1 MKPIQRYTTPTLN
14 DVWTFTGGNHV
25 TSPPSLD
32 YINSYNPVQIQED
45 EYGDLSTLE
54 FYRGDNLPSTYAHG
68 RDFEDENLEWD
79 ELDTRNYSPELTP
92 QEKLEYKAF
101 RVLYM
106 ALVFFKDLP
115 EFHEL
120 LVALDI

>member
-1 MKPIQRYTTPTLN
+1 MI
-14 DVWTFTGGNHV
+14 

-54 FYRGDNLPSTYAHG
+54 FYRGDNLPSMYAHG

-79 ELDTRNYSPELTP
+79 ELNTQDFAPELTP

-101 RVLYM
+101 RVFYM
-106 ALVFFKDLP
+106 ALAFFKELP
-115 EFHEL
+115 EFPEM